1 MKVIHSNRRKRW
13 SLEFKNVTRAN
24 ELPFQ
29 LTLQVSAFKSIIQ
42 TCLLHPTDTNLIP
55 FQNFSFITNSI
66 KSGFKHSDIEGV
78 QLTHSV
84 CLLHILARYSHMMD
98 SDGNFIRP
106 SHAMVQ
112 LVKLSPLH
120 LSLSVLHCLMVRVN
134 KYLDAQPGGLVITI
148 IIITTTIL
156 FKFHQPD
163 TRALLIG
170 ETNQS
175 ESPQIKSNVGFW

>member
-1 MKVIHSNRRKRW
+1 MEATIKVIHSNRRKRW
-13 SLEFKNVTRAN
+13 YLELQNVTRAN

-29 LTLQVSAFKSIIQ
+29 LTLQVSNFKSIIQ

-55 FQNFSFITNSI
+55 FQNFSFITNNI
-66 KSGFKHSDIEGV
+66 KSGLQHSDIEGV

-112 LVKLSPLH
+112 LVNTFSPSLIPLCSPLPDGA
-120 LSLSVLHCLMVRVN
+120 SQQVPGCLAWWLGYN
-134 KYLDAQPGGLVITI
+134 NNNNNNNNFI
-148 IIITTTIL
+148 
-156 FKFHQPD
+156 
-163 TRALLIG
+163 
-170 ETNQS
+170 
-175 ESPQIKSNVGFW
+175 